1 VKIGAR
7 LLVRLYPRRW
17 RERYGEEF
25 TALTGP
31 RVDWRTGMDIL
42 KSAISERGRQPGA
55 PGLERLVKLM
65 AASAAIVLMLIWFV
79 TAFEIVTFAHRT
91 PTLGDFARATSGAL
105 ASSGFQRMLAGLFV
119 VPMLLSILLARLVIG
134 FRLTQSHATV
144 SRWMVRLGVA
154 GVYVGFVL
162 ANTSLRQIT
171 SLPLPLFGAVLLF
184 VLIGLVVEWALLR
197 GRVEPGLNGPP
208 AIKDF
213 GVE

>member
-1 VKIGAR
+1 
-7 LLVRLYPRRW
+7 
-17 RERYGEEF
+17 
-25 TALTGP
+25 
-31 RVDWRTGMDIL
+31 
-42 KSAISERGRQPGA
+42 
-55 PGLERLVKLM
+55 
-65 AASAAIVLMLIWFV
+65 
-79 TAFEIVTFAHRT
+79 
-91 PTLGDFARATSGAL
+91 
-105 ASSGFQRMLAGLFV
+105 
-119 VPMLLSILLARLVIG
+119 MLLSILLARLVIG

-162 ANTSLRQIT
+162 ANTSLRRIT